1 MAWPARPLP
10 NMRFSLAGGWMGN
23 RSKSL
28 LVFAGLCLAS
38 AAALVWVSPWL
49 GWLIPALGGGGLLL
63 FHGGGGEAAPPANQ
77 PSAAAPAASDDD
89 GQLELLLQVIARW
102 EGNLQLVIEQSV
114 TGGNQLAGTL
124 TGIADGLHATIE
136 AAGSAA
142 DDIGSGSLE
151 QMVAD
156 ASQRSREISSV
167 LAEIVGHRQQLIDEV
182 SRLATYSGELLSMA
196 DQVGRISNQTN
207 LLALNASIEAAR
219 AGEFGRGF
227 AVVADE
233 VRKLSQQ
240 SEQTGKQM
248 SEKVVEIN
256 GALEQTRQTTTS
268 LGAQDADRGNNALGL
283 LDESVRD
290 FSAAAEKLAQ
300 VNQRMQTEGSR
311 VEKEL
316 HASLIA
322 LQFQD
327 RVSQIVQ
334 HVAQDLKQM
343 QAHLEAVREA
353 RRRGEKVPEA
363 HPREWLKRLESTY
376 TTLEQAA
383 LHQGGGGK
391 PAASS
396 GDVDFF

>member
-1 MAWPARPLP
+1 M
-10 NMRFSLAGGWMGN
+10 FI
-23 RSKSL
+23 
-28 LVFAGLCLAS
+28 FAGLSLA
-38 AAALVWVSPWL
+38 AMAALVWVSPWL
-49 GWLIPALGGGGLLL
+49 GWLIPVLGGGGLLL
-63 FHGGGGEAAPPANQ
+63 AWGGGDAPEPLLEA
-77 PSAAAPAASDDD
+77 SAAAPAADDD
-89 GQLELLLQVIARW
+89 ESLELLLQVIARW

-114 TGGNQLAGTL
+114 SGGNQLAGTL
-124 TGIADGLHATIE
+124 TGIADGLHATIQ
-136 AAGSAA
+136 ASSSTS
-142 DDIGSGSLE
+142 DDIGSVSLE

-156 ASQRSREISSV
+156 AGLRSKEISSV
-167 LAEIVGHRQQLIDEV
+167 LAEIVGHRQQLIEEV
-182 SRLATYSGELLSMA
+182 SRLSTYSGELLGMA

-219 AGEFGRGF
+219 AGESGRGF

-283 LDESVRD
+283 LDDSVRD
-290 FSAAAEKLAQ
+290 FSAAAERLAQ

-334 HVAQDLKQM
+334 HVAQDLKHM
-343 QAHLEAVREA
+343 LAHLEAVREA
-353 RRRGEKVPEA
+353 RRRGEKPPRIE
-363 HPREWLKRLESTY
+363 PREWLKRLESTY

-383 LHQGGGGK
+383 LHKGGDGGK

>member
-1 MAWPARPLP
+1 
-10 NMRFSLAGGWMGN
+10 MGN
-23 RSKSL
+23 RSKPL
-28 LVFAGLCLAS
+28 FIFAGLSLA
-38 AAALVWVSPWL
+38 AMAALVWVSPWL
-49 GWLIPALGGGGLLL
+49 GWLIPVLGGGGLLL
-63 FHGGGGEAAPPANQ
+63 AWGGGDAPQALVEA
-77 PSAAAPAASDDD
+77 SSAAPAADDD
-89 GQLELLLQVIARW
+89 ESLELLHRVIERW
-102 EGNLQLVIEQSV
+102 EGNLHLVIEQSV
-114 TGGNQLAGTL
+114 SGGNQLAGTL

-136 AAGSAA
+136 AAGSASS
-142 DDIGSGSLE
+142 DIGNASLE

-156 ASQRSREISSV
+156 ASLRSKEISSV
-167 LAEIVGHRQQLIDEV
+167 LAEIVGHRQQLIEEV
-182 SRLATYSGELLSMA
+182 TRLATYSSELLSMA

-283 LDESVRD
+283 LDDSVRD
-290 FSAAAEKLAQ
+290 FSAAAERLAQ

-334 HVAQDLKQM
+334 HVAQDLKHM
-343 QAHLEAVREA
+343 LAHLEAVREA
-353 RRRGEKVPEA
+353 RRRGEKAPRIE
-363 HPREWLKRLESTY
+363 PREWLKRLESTY

-383 LHQGGGGK
+383 LHKGGDGGK

>member
-1 MAWPARPLP
+1 
-10 NMRFSLAGGWMGN
+10 MGN

-28 LVFAGLCLAS
+28 PIFAGLSLA
-38 AAALVWVSPWL
+38 AVAALVWISPWL
-49 GWLIPALGGGGLLL
+49 GWLILVLGGGGLLL
-63 FHGGGGEAAPPANQ
+63 LQGGGDAPEPLLAS
-77 PSAAAPAASDDD
+77 PESAPAEDDD
-89 GQLELLLQVIARW
+89 SLELLQQVIERW

-114 TGGNQLAGTL
+114 SGGNQLAGTL

-136 AAGSAA
+136 AAGSASSDA
-142 DDIGSGSLE
+142 GSISLE

-156 ASQRSREISSV
+156 ASLRSKEISSV
-167 LAEIVGHRQQLIDEV
+167 LAEIVSHRQQLIEEV
-182 SRLATYSGELLSMA
+182 TRLATYSGELLSMA

-219 AGEFGRGF
+219 AGEMGRGF

-283 LDESVRD
+283 LDDSVRD

-316 HASLIA
+316 HASLVA

-334 HVAQDLKQM
+334 HVAQDLKHM
-343 QAHLEAVREA
+343 LDHLEAVRAA
-353 RRRGEKVPEA
+353 RRRGEKGPQVHA
-363 HPREWLKRLESTY
+363 RDWLKRLESTY

-383 LHQGGGGK
+383 LHKGSGGGK
-391 PAASS
+391 PSASS

>member
-1 MAWPARPLP
+1 
-10 NMRFSLAGGWMGN
+10 MGN
-23 RSKSL
+23 RSKPL
-28 LVFAGLCLAS
+28 FIFAGLSLA
-38 AAALVWVSPWL
+38 AMAALVWVSPWL
-49 GWLIPALGGGGLLL
+49 GWLIPVLGGGGLLL
-63 FHGGGGEAAPPANQ
+63 AWGGGDTPEPLLEAT
-77 PSAAAPAASDDD
+77 AAAPAADDD
-89 GQLELLLQVIARW
+89 ESFELLQQVIARW

-114 TGGNQLAGTL
+114 SGGNQLAGTL
-124 TGIADGLHATIE
+124 TGIADGLHATIQ
-136 AAGSAA
+136 AASSTS
-142 DDIGSGSLE
+142 DDIGSVSLE

-156 ASQRSREISSV
+156 AGLRSKEISSV
-167 LAEIVGHRQQLIDEV
+167 LAEIVGHRQQLIEEV
-182 SRLATYSGELLSMA
+182 SRLSTYSGELLGMA

-219 AGEFGRGF
+219 AGESGRGF

-283 LDESVRD
+283 LDDSVRD
-290 FSAAAEKLAQ
+290 FSAAAERLAQ

-334 HVAQDLKQM
+334 HVAQDLKHM
-343 QAHLEAVREA
+343 LAHLEAVREA
-353 RRRGEKVPEA
+353 RRRGEKPPRIE
-363 HPREWLKRLESTY
+363 PREWLKRLESTY

-383 LHQGGGGK
+383 LHKGGDGGK